1 CLSKHLSSSLHPV
14 GAQGGSVAKAI
25 LESKNFAVRAVT
37 RDVTQPKALV
47 LQDLGA
53 KVVKGDLNDEASV
66 EAALKDAY
74 GTFVVTNFWEH
85 FSKEKEVLRERG
97 WPSVCPQG
105 RLVADVAKHLGLQH
119 MVFSGLEN
127 IKRLSGG
134 KLEVP
139 HFDGKGE
146 VGEFFWSVSIPM
158 TSVCVAAY
166 YENFLLL
173 WKPVKA
179 ADRDYYTLA
188 LPMGDIPKHGI
199 SVADVGAVASG
210 IFNSP
215 EEFLG
220 KAAGLSAEALTIQQY
235 ADVLSKI
242 LGKDVCNAKITPEA
256 YEKLGLPGAEDIA
269 NMCRFYCTKPDR
281 DVKLTHRLNPK
292 VKSFSQFIS
301 ENQGAFKG
309 V

>member
-1 CLSKHLSSSLHPV
+1 MAGKKV
-14 GAQGGSVAKAI
+14 IAVYGATGAQGGSVAKAI

-85 FSKEKEVLRERG
+85 FSKEKEVLR
-97 WPSVCPQG
+97 G

-179 ADRDYYTLA
+179 ADRDYYTL
-188 LPMGDIPKHGI
+188 
-199 SVADVGAVASG
+199 
-210 IFNSP
+210 
-215 EEFLG
+215 G
-220 KAAGLSAEALTIQQY
+220 KWK
-235 ADVLSKI
+235 V
-242 LGKDVCNAKITPEA
+242 ITPEA

-309 V
+309 SQRLVCPLLAVSSLPSLLSPPPDGSTSPA